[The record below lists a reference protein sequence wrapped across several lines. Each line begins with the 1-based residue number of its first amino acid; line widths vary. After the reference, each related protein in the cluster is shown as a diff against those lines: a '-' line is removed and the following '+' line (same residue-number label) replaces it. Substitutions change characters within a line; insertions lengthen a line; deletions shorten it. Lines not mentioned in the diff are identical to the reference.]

1 MFLYSRKVETIDVMD
16 AVGSNIVLNT
26 RAGDLMRIVPRNND
40 VRSKLNVSNPKNST
54 RRKMT

>member
-40 VRSKLNVSNPKNST
+40 VRSKCFLFEKLFVAL
-54 RRKMT
+54 